1 MSHIEM
7 SFSPDTDEIINQIQ
21 LLHNDLE
28 QSRQLFKS
36 SYQNFRNHLQR
47 TESLILHLMQQ
58 LQVPV
63 PQNYAA
69 LETLPNSVSTEE
81 SSVSTDDEQD
91 EQSKRDPKKPTKLNG
106 MPCPHS
112 ACESSLKRYTRPDNL
127 ERHYTKHLPCKEKC
141 EGCEDNIVWQYDRQH
156 HIERC
161 LKPSNHNGLAK
172 ASKDWHNALGLAR
185 IDLHKSKPRKKQKRA
200 TKATAQPR
208 KAPKLDNVTVNV
220 NTEERNQ
227 DTSNS
232 PAHSIPRDSHIPH
245 QNQDAP
251 DRAPMSNSYTI
262 EDWLFHMTTD
272 EILLH
277 IERECP

>member
-7 SFSPDTDEIINQIQ
+7 SFSPDTGEIINQIQ

-36 SYQNFRNHLQR
+36 SYQNFRNHIQR
-47 TESLILHLMQQ
+47 TESLIVHLMQQ

-81 SSVSTDDEQD
+81 SSVSTDDEQ
-91 EQSKRDPKKPTKLNG
+91 ESKRDPKKPTKLNG

-112 ACESSLKRYTRPDNL
+112 DCEGSWKRYTRADNL
-127 ERHYTKHLPCKEKC
+127 ERHYTKHLPCEEKC
-141 EGCEDNIVWQYDRQH
+141 EGCEDNIMWQYDRRH

-172 ASKDWHNALGLAR
+172 ASKNWHNALVLAR
-185 IDLHKSKPRKKQKRA
+185 IDLQKSKPRKKQKRA
-200 TKATAQPR
+200 IKTTARPR
-208 KAPKLDNVTVNV
+208 KASKLDNVTVNV

-227 DTSNS
+227 DTLNS
-232 PAHSIPRDSHIPH
+232 PTHSIPRGSHIPH

-251 DRAPMSNSYTI
+251 DRAPMSDSYTI
-262 EDWLFHMTTD
+262 EDNLFYMTTN
-272 EILLH
+272 EWLSF
-277 IERECP
+277 IEREQP